1 MLAGDKG
8 TQDAGTGASPA
19 PEWTQD
25 RGQTL
30 GFREEDASDVVV
42 TAGVICIWEARL
54 FQTSPPRQTVIPDR
68 LPACVESTLLL
79 SCLVPHT
86 PRPGPCCKSCLSAD
100 PVVIP
105 IPWQLTREQAL
116 LPHGLPLLDWHTRFS
131 QDGFLWFGFFFFF
144 FLHKFAAAS
153 FETTS
158 AEATQSDRE
167 QEEKKKEKEGK
178 HIKGGQAIFL

>member
-42 TAGVICIWEARL
+42 TAGVICIREARL
-54 FQTSPPRQTVIPDR
+54 FQTSPPREIVIPDR
-68 LPACVESTLLL
+68 LPACVESTLLQGPL
-79 SCLVPHT
+79 LPCPPC
-86 PRPGPCCKSCLSAD
+86 PRARDMLQVLPQCR

-105 IPWQLTREQAL
+105 IPWRLTREQAL

-144 FLHKFAAAS
+144 
-153 FETTS
+153 T
-158 AEATQSDRE
+158 
-167 QEEKKKEKEGK
+167 
-178 HIKGGQAIFL
+178 